1 MAKIQKKTL
10 FLQPI
15 SSFNIIFM
23 SQFTDFG
30 LNSALLKAIGE
41 LGFENPMPIQEQAI
55 PVLLERD
62 TDFVGLAQ
70 TGTGKTAAFG
80 LPLLQKIDAE
90 QRCVQALILC
100 PTRELCMQITKDL
113 RNYAKYIPEILVV
126 PVYGGASIELQFKD
140 LAKKPQI
147 IVATPGRLRD
157 MIRRNRVDFSNVSSM
172 ILDEADEM
180 LNMGFQEEVD
190 DILEYMPKEGRHT
203 MLFSATMPKE
213 VEAILNKYMT
223 DPVKVAVGERNSG
236 TANVDHRYYMMA
248 AKDRYSVLKRIIDYT
263 PSIYGIIFCR
273 TKLET
278 QEIAD
283 SLIQDGYNAAAL
295 HGDLS
300 QAMRDNVM
308 DHFRKRSLQLLVATD
323 VAARG
328 IDVKELTHIINYNLP
343 DDIETYVHR
352 SGRTGRADKRGI
364 CISLVHLREK
374 HKVKQIEKIVGRPIE
389 RATIPTG
396 KEVCEKQLFNHID
409 RIEHV
414 DINRE
419 DIDDYLPVIFKKLEW
434 MSREELITRMVA
446 LNFNRFLDYYKDA
459 VDLNVDENA
468 EKKDKKE
475 RKKERDRQDETM
487 KRLYFGLGKNDH
499 ILPQKIIGK
508 INDVTRSKN
517 IPIGRIDLFN
527 DYSYVDVDESFVPM
541 ILECFSD
548 PLMNPKGIVVEVA
561 KEQPKREKKSFAD
574 KKEGEKKTR
583 KEEKHN
589 RDDFHEEES
598 FEKKSKRKS
607 KDFDDDKPKYKVE
620 RSRDGH
626 EWLDPDWRNH
636 LDDIDVFIDDD
647 DERPSRKKRNEERG
661 FGSKKETSPKTG
673 SKKEKSSATKR
684 SSRSGFRSSDYD
696 VDGPRSSRKSSSK
709 SSSTKESGRGRRGA
723 ARHEEPDYYSP
734 KRRRK

>member
-1 MAKIQKKTL
+1 MN
-10 FLQPI
+10 P
-15 SSFNIIFM
+15 
-23 SQFTDFG
+23 
-30 LNSALLKAIGE
+30 ALLKAIKE
-41 LGFENPMPIQEQAI
+41 LGFENPMPIQEQTI
-55 PVLLERD
+55 PVLLEQEV
-62 TDFVGLAQ
+62 DFVGLAQ

-80 LPLLQKIDAE
+80 LPLLNKIDDT
-90 QRCVQALILC
+90 QRSVQALILC
-100 PTRELCMQITKDL
+100 PTRELCMQITRDL
-113 RNYAKYIPEILVV
+113 RSYAKYIPEILIV

-157 MIRRNRVDFSNVSSM
+157 MIRRNRVDFSNVKVM

-190 DILEYMPKEGRHT
+190 DILEYMPKQRNT
-203 MLFSATMPKE
+203 WLFSATMPKE

-236 TANVDHRYYMMA
+236 TANVDHKYYMMA

-263 PSIYGIIFCR
+263 PAIYGIIFCR

-283 SLIQDGYNAAAL
+283 NLIQDGYNAAAL

-300 QAMRDNVM
+300 QGMRDNVM

-352 SGRTGRADKRGI
+352 SGRTGRADQRGI
-364 CISLVHLREK
+364 CISLINLREK
-374 HKVKQIEKIVGRPIE
+374 GKIKRIEKIVGRPFE
-389 RATIPTG
+389 RAMIPTG

-419 DIDDYLPVIFKKLEW
+419 DIDDYLPVIFRKLEW

-459 VDLNVDENA
+459 VDLNVDEHD
-468 EKKDKKE
+468 EKKDRKE
-475 RKKERDRQDETM
+475 RKKERDHQDETM
-487 KRLYFGLGKNDH
+487 TRLYFGMGKNDH
-499 ILPQKIIGK
+499 VLPQKIIGK

-517 IPIGRIDLFN
+517 IPIGRIDLYG
-527 DYSYVDVDESFVPM
+527 DYSYVDVDQSFVDL
-541 ILECFSD
+541 ILECFAD
-548 PLMNPKGIVVEVA
+548 PRNNPRGIVVEVA
-561 KEQPKREKKSFAD
+561 KEQPDRKAKAAR
-574 KKEGEKKTR
+574 GEKKER
-583 KEEKHN
+583 KERRERDERREKRHD
-589 RDDFHEEES
+589 DDFG
-598 FEKKSKRKS
+598 EKKSKRKK
-607 KDFDDDKPKYKVE
+607 KDFDDDRPHYKTE

-626 EWLDPDWRNH
+626 EWLEPDWKDH

-647 DERPSRKKRNEERG
+647 DRPSRKERNAERG
-661 FGSKKETSPKTG
+661 FGSSRG
-673 SKKEKSSATKR
+673 G
-684 SSRSGFRSSDYD
+684 SSRG
-696 VDGPRSSRKSSSK
+696 GGAKGGSSRGGASKGSSSSRGGSSRG
-709 SSSTKESGRGRRGA
+709 SSSRDSGRGRRGA
-723 ARHEEPDYYSP
+723 SRFDDDDYYAP
-734 KRRRK
+734 RRRGGGGRRR

>member
-1 MAKIQKKTL
+1 
-10 FLQPI
+10 
-15 SSFNIIFM
+15 M

-30 LNSALLKAIGE
+30 LNPALLRAIKE
-41 LGFENPMPIQEQAI
+41 LGFENPMPIQEQTI
-55 PVLLERD
+55 PVLLEQD
-62 TDFVGLAQ
+62 VDFVGLAQ

-80 LPLLQKIDAE
+80 LPLLNKIDAE
-90 QRCVQALILC
+90 QRCIQALILC
-100 PTRELCMQITKDL
+100 PTRELCMQITRDL
-113 RNYAKYIPEILVV
+113 RNYARYIPEILIV

-157 MIRRNRVDFSNVSSM
+157 MIRRNRVDFTNVKTM

-236 TANVDHRYYMMA
+236 TANVDHIYYMMA

-283 SLIQDGYNAAAL
+283 NLIQDGYNAAAL

-300 QAMRDNVM
+300 QGMRDNVM

-364 CISLVHLREK
+364 CLSLINLREK
-374 HKVKQIEKIVGRPIE
+374 SKIKKIEKIVGRPFE
-389 RATIPTG
+389 KAMIPTG

-419 DIDDYLPVIFKKLEW
+419 EIDDYLPVVFRKLDW

-459 VDLNVDENA
+459 VDLNVTERE
-468 EKKDKKE
+468 EKKDRKE
-475 RKKERDRQDETM
+475 RQIEREHRDETM
-487 KRLYFGLGKNDH
+487 KRLYFGMGKNDH

-517 IPIGRIDLFN
+517 IPIGRIDLYPDF
-527 DYSYVDVDESFVPM
+527 SYVDVEESFVPL
-541 ILECFSD
+541 ILDCFAD
-548 PLMNPKGIVVEVA
+548 PHSNPRGIVVEIA
-561 KEQPKREKKSFAD
+561 KEQPERKKASG
-574 KKEGEKKTR
+574 GEKKGSGER
-583 KEEKHN
+583 KERKERRDRDEFREKRER
-589 RDDFHEEES
+589 RDDDFT
-598 FEKKSKRKS
+598 EKKSKKKK
-607 KDFDDDKPKYKVE
+607 KDHDDDRPYYKSE
-620 RSRDGH
+620 RSRDGR
-626 EWLDPDWRNH
+626 EWLEPDWKEH
-636 LDDIDVFIDDD
+636 LDDIEVFIDDD
-647 DERPSRKKRNEERG
+647 DRPSRKQRNAERG
-661 FGSKKETSPKTG
+661 FGAKKG
-673 SKKEKSSATKR
+673 SGSA
-684 SSRSGFRSSDYD
+684 SSRG
-696 VDGPRSSRKSSSK
+696 GSSRGGSSRGGGSRGSSRGSSSR
-709 SSSTKESGRGRRGA
+709 ESGRGRRGA
-723 ARHEEPDYYSP
+723 SRYEDDFYAP
-734 KRRRK
+734 RRRGGGRRR

>member
-1 MAKIQKKTL
+1 
-10 FLQPI
+10 
-15 SSFNIIFM
+15 M

-30 LNSALLKAIGE
+30 LNPALLRAVKE
-41 LGFENPMPIQEQAI
+41 LGFENPMPIQEQTI
-55 PVLLERD
+55 PVLLEKD

-80 LPLLQKIDAE
+80 LPLLNKIDPE

-100 PTRELCMQITKDL
+100 PTRELCMQITRDL
-113 RNYAKYIPEILVV
+113 RSYAKYIPEILIV
-126 PVYGGASIELQFKD
+126 PVYGGASIEAQFKD

-157 MIRRNRVDFSNVSSM
+157 MIRRNRVDFSNVKTM

-203 MLFSATMPKE
+203 MLFSATMPQE
-213 VEAILNKYMT
+213 VEAILKNYMT

-236 TANVDHRYYMMA
+236 TANVDHIYYMMA

-263 PSIYGIIFCR
+263 PAIYGIIFCR

-283 SLIQDGYNAAAL
+283 NLIQDGYNAAAL

-300 QAMRDNVM
+300 QGMRDNVM

-352 SGRTGRADKRGI
+352 SGRTGRADKRGV
-364 CISLVHLREK
+364 CISLINLREK
-374 HKVKQIEKIVGRPIE
+374 SKIKRIEKIVGRPFE
-389 RATIPTG
+389 RGMIPTG

-419 DIDDYLPVIFKKLEW
+419 DIDDYLPVIFRKLEW

-446 LNFNRFLDYYKDA
+446 LNFNRFLDYYKNA
-459 VDLNVDENA
+459 VDLNADERD
-468 EKKDKKE
+468 EKKDRKE
-475 RKKERDRQDETM
+475 RKKEREHQDETM
-487 KRLYFGLGKNDH
+487 TRLYFGMGKNDH
-499 ILPQKIIGK
+499 ILPQKLIGK
-508 INDVTRSKN
+508 INDVTHSKN
-517 IPIGRIDLFN
+517 IPIGRIDLFA
-527 DYSYVDVDESFVPM
+527 DFSYVDVDESYVPM
-541 ILECFSD
+541 ILDCFAD
-548 PLMNPKGIVVEVA
+548 PHNNPRGIVVEVA
-561 KEQPKREKKSFAD
+561 KEQPERKAKSEKKDFGERKERKERRDDFRDEYRDDRREKREKHD
-574 KKEGEKKTR
+574 
-583 KEEKHN
+583 
-589 RDDFHEEES
+589 DDF
-598 FEKKSKRKS
+598 FEKKSKKKK
-607 KDFDDDKPKYKVE
+607 KDFDDDKPYYKSE
-620 RSRDGH
+620 RSRDGR
-626 EWLDPDWRNH
+626 EWLDPDWKEH
-636 LDDIDVFIDDD
+636 MDDIDIFYDDD
-647 DERPSRKKRNEERG
+647 DDRPSRKQRNAERG
-661 FGSKKETSPKTG
+661 FGSKK
-673 SKKEKSSATKR
+673 SS
-684 SSRSGFRSSDYD
+684 S
-696 VDGPRSSRKSSSK
+696 SSSK
-709 SSSTKESGRGRRGA
+709 GSSSRGGGYSSSSRGSSSRGGSSRGGGYSSSRESGRGRRGA
-723 ARHEEPDYYSP
+723 ARYEDDYYSP
-734 KRRRK
+734 RRRSGGGGRRR

>member
-1 MAKIQKKTL
+1 
-10 FLQPI
+10 
-15 SSFNIIFM
+15 M

-30 LNSALLKAIGE
+30 LNPALLKAVKE
-41 LGFENPMPIQEQAI
+41 LGFENPMPIQEKTI
-55 PVLLERD
+55 PVLLEKD
-62 TDFVGLAQ
+62 VDFVGLAQ

-80 LPLLQKIDAE
+80 LPLLNKIDAT

-100 PTRELCMQITKDL
+100 PTRELCMQITRDL
-113 RNYAKYIPEILVV
+113 RSYAKYIPEILIV
-126 PVYGGASIELQFKD
+126 PVYGGASIETQFKD
-140 LAKKPQI
+140 LAKKPHI

-157 MIRRNRVDFSNVSSM
+157 MIRRNRVDFTNVKTM

-190 DILEYMPKEGRHT
+190 DILEYMPKERHT

-213 VEAILNKYMT
+213 VEAILKNYMN

-236 TANVDHRYYMMA
+236 TANVDHIYYMMA

-283 SLIQDGYNAAAL
+283 NLIQDGYNAAAL

-300 QAMRDNVM
+300 QGMRDNVM

-364 CISLVHLREK
+364 CLSLINLREK
-374 HKVKQIEKIVGRPIE
+374 SKIKRIEKIVGRPFEKGI
-389 RATIPTG
+389 IPTG

-419 DIDDYLPVIFKKLEW
+419 EIDDYLPVILRKLEW

-459 VDLNVDENA
+459 VDLNVNEND
-468 EKKDKKE
+468 EKKDRKE
-475 RKKERDRQDETM
+475 RKKEREHQDETM
-487 KRLYFGLGKNDH
+487 KRLYFGMGKNDH

-508 INDVTRSKN
+508 INDVTRTKN
-517 IPIGRIDLFN
+517 IPIGRIDLFG
-527 DYSYVDVDESFVPM
+527 DYSYVDVEESFVPM
-541 ILECFSD
+541 ILECFAD
-548 PLMNPKGIVVEVA
+548 PHNNPRGIVVEVA
-561 KEQPKREKKSFAD
+561 KEQPDRSASRSEKKDRGARSERHDRAGRRDRDSFRD
-574 KKEGEKKTR
+574 R
-583 KEEKHN
+583 
-589 RDDFHEEES
+589 RDDDFY
-598 FEKKSKRKS
+598 EKKSKKKR
-607 KDFDDDKPKYKVE
+607 KDFDDDRPYYKSE
-620 RSRDGH
+620 RSRDGR
-626 EWLDPDWRNH
+626 EWLDPDWKNH
-636 LDDIDVFIDDD
+636 MDDIEVFYDDD
-647 DERPSRKKRNEERG
+647 DRPSRKERNAERG
-661 FGSKKETSPKTG
+661 FGSSRGGG
-673 SKKEKSSATKR
+673 SR
-684 SSRSGFRSSDYD
+684 SSSRGGGYS
-696 VDGPRSSRKSSSK
+696 SSRGG
-709 SSSTKESGRGRRGA
+709 GRGSRGGS
-723 ARHEEPDYYSP
+723 RYDDDYYSP
-734 KRRRK
+734 RRRSGGGRRR

>member
-1 MAKIQKKTL
+1 
-10 FLQPI
+10 
-15 SSFNIIFM
+15 M

-30 LNSALLKAIGE
+30 LNPALLKAIKE
-41 LGFENPMPIQEQAI
+41 LGFENPMPIQEQTI
-55 PVLLERD
+55 PVLLEQD
-62 TDFVGLAQ
+62 VDFVGLAQ

-80 LPLLQKIDAE
+80 LPLLNKIDAT

-113 RNYAKYIPEILVV
+113 RNYAKYIPEILIV

-157 MIRRNRVDFSNVSSM
+157 MIRRNRVDFSNVKTL

-190 DILEYMPKEGRHT
+190 DILEYMPKERNT

-223 DPVKVAVGERNSG
+223 DPVKVAVGSRNSG
-236 TANVDHRYYMMA
+236 TANVDHKYYMMA

-263 PSIYGIIFCR
+263 PSIYGIVFCR

-283 SLIQDGYNAAAL
+283 NLIQDGYNAAAL

-300 QAMRDNVM
+300 QGMRDNVM
-308 DHFRKRSLQLLVATD
+308 EHFRKKSLQLLIATD

-328 IDVKELTHIINYNLP
+328 IDVSDLTHIINYNLP

-364 CISLVHLREK
+364 CLSLINLREK
-374 HKVKQIEKIVGRPIE
+374 SKIKKIEKIVNRPIE

-419 DIDDYLPVIFKKLEW
+419 DIDDYLPVIFRKLEW

-446 LNFNRFLDYYKDA
+446 LNFNRFLDYYKNA
-459 VDLNVDENA
+459 IDLNVDEKD
-468 EKKDKKE
+468 EKRDRKE
-475 RKKERDRQDETM
+475 RKKENANRDEGL

-499 ILPQKIIGK
+499 VLPQKIIGK
-508 INDVTRSKN
+508 INDVTHTRD
-517 IPIGRIDLFN
+517 IRIGRIDLFD
-527 DYSYVDVDESFVPM
+527 DYSFVDVEESYIPM
-541 ILECFSD
+541 ILECFAD
-548 PLMNPKGIVVEVA
+548 PHNNPKGIVVELA
-561 KEQPKREKKSFAD
+561 KEQPSREEREKGGRGERKSRGGRGERKDRSERSSRAERED
-574 KKEGEKKTR
+574 KPER
-583 KEEKHN
+583 KERESRREKTSEDN
-589 RDDFHEEES
+589 MW
-598 FEKKSKRKS
+598 EKKSKKSRKS
-607 KDFDDDKPKYKVE
+607 EDEPKIKVE
-620 RSRDGH
+620 RSRDGR
-626 EWLDPDWRNH
+626 EWIPDDEWFAMKNH
-636 LDDIDVFIDDD
+636 IEFFDDD
-647 DERPSRKKRNEERG
+647 DERPSRKKRNAERG
-661 FGSKKETSPKTG
+661 FGAK
-673 SKKEKSSATKR
+673 
-684 SSRSGFRSSDYD
+684 
-696 VDGPRSSRKSSSK
+696 KSSSK
-709 SSSTKESGRGRRGA
+709 SSASSSSRSSKSSSRSTSKDSGRGRRGA
-723 ARHEEPDYYSP
+723 TRNNDDDFYSP
-734 KRRRK
+734 RRRGGGRRR

>member
-1 MAKIQKKTL
+1 M
-10 FLQPI
+10 
-15 SSFNIIFM
+15 
-23 SQFTDFG
+23 
-30 LNSALLKAIGE
+30 KAIKE
-41 LGFENPMPIQEQAI
+41 LGFENPMPIQEKTI
-55 PVLLERD
+55 PVLLEQD
-62 TDFVGLAQ
+62 VDFVGLAQ

-80 LPLLQKIDAE
+80 LPLLNKIDVE

-100 PTRELCMQITKDL
+100 PTRELCMQITRDL
-113 RNYAKYIPEILVV
+113 RSYAKYIPEILIV
-126 PVYGGASIELQFKD
+126 PVYGGASIEMQFKD
-140 LAKKPQI
+140 LAKKPHI

-157 MIRRNRVDFSNVSSM
+157 MIRRNRVDFSNVKTM

-190 DILEYMPKEGRHT
+190 DILEYMPKERHT

-213 VEAILNKYMT
+213 VEAILKNYMN

-236 TANVDHRYYMMA
+236 TANVDHKYYMMA
-248 AKDRYSVLKRIIDYT
+248 AKDRYMVLKRIIDYT

-283 SLIQDGYNAAAL
+283 NLIQDGYNAAAL

-300 QAMRDNVM
+300 QGMRDNVM

-352 SGRTGRADKRGI
+352 SGRTGRADQRGI
-364 CISLVHLREK
+364 CLSLINLREK
-374 HKVKQIEKIVGRPIE
+374 SKIKKIEKIVGRPFE
-389 RATIPTG
+389 KAMIPTG

-419 DIDDYLPVIFKKLEW
+419 EIDDYLPVVFRKLDW

-459 VDLNVDENA
+459 IDLNVDERD

-475 RKKERDRQDETM
+475 RKKEREHQDETM
-487 KRLYFGLGKNDH
+487 KRLYFGMGKNDH

-508 INDVTRSKN
+508 INDVTRTKN
-517 IPIGRIDLFN
+517 IPIGRIDLFG
-527 DYSYVDVDESFVPM
+527 DFSYVDVDENYVDL
-541 ILECFSD
+541 ILESFAD
-548 PLMNPKGIVVEVA
+548 PRSNPRGIVVEVA
-561 KEQPKREKKSFAD
+561 KDQPDRSVSRSEKKDF
-574 KKEGEKKTR
+574 GER
-583 KEEKHN
+583 KERRE
-589 RDDFHEEES
+589 RDDFRGGERREKRDDFREKRDRRDDDF
-598 FEKKSKRKS
+598 FEKKSKKKK
-607 KDFDDDKPKYKVE
+607 KDFDDDKPFYKSE
-620 RSRDGH
+620 RSRDGR
-626 EWLDPDWRNH
+626 EWLDPDWKDH
-636 LDDIDVFIDDD
+636 LDDIDVFYDDD
-647 DERPSRKKRNEERG
+647 DRPSRRERNAERG
-661 FGSKKETSPKTG
+661 FGSSRG
-673 SKKEKSSATKR
+673 GGR
-684 SSRSGFRSSDYD
+684 SS
-696 VDGPRSSRKSSSK
+696 SSRGGGSRGGYSSSRD
-709 SSSTKESGRGRRGA
+709 SGRGRRGA
-723 ARHEEPDYYSP
+723 SRYDDDYYSP
-734 KRRRK
+734 KRRGGGRRR

>member
-1 MAKIQKKTL
+1 
-10 FLQPI
+10 
-15 SSFNIIFM
+15 M

-30 LNSALLKAIGE
+30 LNPALLRAIKE
-41 LGFENPMPIQEQAI
+41 LGFENPMPIQEQTI
-55 PVLLERD
+55 PVLLEQD
-62 TDFVGLAQ
+62 VDFVGLAQ

-80 LPLLQKIDAE
+80 LPLLNKIDAE
-90 QRCVQALILC
+90 QRCIQALILC
-100 PTRELCMQITKDL
+100 PTRELCMQITRDL
-113 RNYAKYIPEILVV
+113 RNYARYIPEILIV

-157 MIRRNRVDFSNVSSM
+157 MIRRNRVDFTNVKTM

-236 TANVDHRYYMMA
+236 TANVDHIYYMMA

-283 SLIQDGYNAAAL
+283 NLIQDGYNAAAL

-300 QAMRDNVM
+300 QGMRDNVM

-364 CISLVHLREK
+364 CLSLINLREK
-374 HKVKQIEKIVGRPIE
+374 SKIKKIEKIVGRPFE
-389 RATIPTG
+389 KAMIPTG

-419 DIDDYLPVIFKKLEW
+419 EIDDYLPVVFRKLDW

-459 VDLNVDENA
+459 VDLNVTERE
-468 EKKDKKE
+468 EKKDRKE
-475 RKKERDRQDETM
+475 RQIEREHRDETM
-487 KRLYFGLGKNDH
+487 KRLYFGMGKNDH

-517 IPIGRIDLFN
+517 IPIGRIDLYPDF
-527 DYSYVDVDESFVPM
+527 SYVDVEESFVPL
-541 ILECFSD
+541 ILECFAD
-548 PLMNPKGIVVEVA
+548 PHSNPRGIVVEVA
-561 KEQPKREKKSFAD
+561 KEQPERKKASG
-574 KKEGEKKTR
+574 GEKKGSGER
-583 KEEKHN
+583 KERKERRDRDEFREKRER
-589 RDDFHEEES
+589 RDDDFA
-598 FEKKSKRKS
+598 EKKSKKKKKER
-607 KDFDDDKPKYKVE
+607 DDDRPYFKSE
-620 RSRDGH
+620 RSRDGR
-626 EWLDPDWRNH
+626 EWLEPDWKEH
-636 LDDIDVFIDDD
+636 LDDIEVFIDDD
-647 DERPSRKKRNEERG
+647 DRPSRKQRNAERG
-661 FGSKKETSPKTG
+661 FGAKKG
-673 SKKEKSSATKR
+673 SGSA
-684 SSRSGFRSSDYD
+684 SSRG
-696 VDGPRSSRKSSSK
+696 GSSRGGSSRGGSSRGSSRGSSSR
-709 SSSTKESGRGRRGA
+709 ESGRGRRGA
-723 ARHEEPDYYSP
+723 SRYEDDFYAP
-734 KRRRK
+734 RRRGGGRRR

>member
-1 MAKIQKKTL
+1 
-10 FLQPI
+10 
-15 SSFNIIFM
+15 M

-30 LNSALLKAIGE
+30 LNPALVKAIKE
-41 LGFENPMPIQEQAI
+41 MGFENPMPIQEKAI

-62 TDFVGLAQ
+62 VDFVGLAQ

-80 LPLLQKIDAE
+80 LPLLNKIDE
-90 QRCVQALILC
+90 TQRCVQALILC
-100 PTRELCMQITKDL
+100 PTRELCMQITRDL
-113 RNYAKYIPEILVV
+113 RNYAKYIPEILIV
-126 PVYGGASIELQFKD
+126 PVYGGASIEMQFKD

-157 MIRRNRVDFSNVSSM
+157 MIRRNRVDFSNVRTM

-236 TANVDHRYYMMA
+236 TANVDHIYYMMA
-248 AKDRYSVLKRIIDYT
+248 AKDRYMVLKRIIDYT

-283 SLIQDGYNAAAL
+283 NLIQDGYNAAAL

-300 QAMRDNVM
+300 QGMRDNVM

-364 CISLVHLREK
+364 CLSLINLREK
-374 HKVKQIEKIVGRPIE
+374 SKIKRIEKIVGRPFE
-389 RATIPTG
+389 KAMIPTG

-419 DIDDYLPVIFKKLEW
+419 DIDDYLPVILRKLEW

-459 VDLNVDENA
+459 IDLNVTEKD
-468 EKKDKKE
+468 EKKDRKE
-475 RKKERDRQDETM
+475 RKKERDHQDETM
-487 KRLYFGLGKNDH
+487 KRLFFGMGKNDH

-508 INDVTRSKN
+508 INDVTHSKN
-517 IPIGRIDLFN
+517 IPIGRIDLFG
-527 DYSYVDVDESFVPM
+527 DYSYVDVEESFVPL
-541 ILECFSD
+541 ILESFAD
-548 PLMNPKGIVVEVA
+548 PHNNPRGIVVEVA
-561 KEQPKREKKSFAD
+561 REQPDRSGSRSDRRDRNDFRD
-574 KKEGEKKTR
+574 RHDRGGHR
-583 KEEKHN
+583 D
-589 RDDFHEEES
+589 RDGYRDRRDDDFH
-598 FEKKSKRKS
+598 EKKSKRRN
-607 KDFDDDKPKYKVE
+607 DFDDDKPFYKSE
-620 RSRDGH
+620 RSRDGR
-626 EWLDPDWRNH
+626 EWLDPDWKEH
-636 LDDIDVFIDDD
+636 MDDIDVFLDDD
-647 DERPSRKKRNEERG
+647 DRPSRKERNAERG
-661 FGSKKETSPKTG
+661 FGSKRG
-673 SKKEKSSATKR
+673 SDR
-684 SSRSGFRSSDYD
+684 SSSRGGASKGS
-696 VDGPRSSRKSSSK
+696 SSRD
-709 SSSTKESGRGRRGA
+709 SGRGRRGA
-723 ARHEEPDYYSP
+723 SRYDDDYYAP
-734 KRRRK
+734 RRRGGGRRR

>member
-1 MAKIQKKTL
+1 
-10 FLQPI
+10 
-15 SSFNIIFM
+15 M

-30 LNSALLKAIGE
+30 LNPALLKAIKE
-41 LGFENPMPIQEQAI
+41 LGFENPMPIQEQTI
-55 PVLLERD
+55 PVLLEQEV
-62 TDFVGLAQ
+62 DFVGLAQ

-80 LPLLQKIDAE
+80 LPLLNKIDDT

-100 PTRELCMQITKDL
+100 PTRELCMQITRDL
-113 RNYAKYIPEILVV
+113 RSYAKYIPEILIV

-157 MIRRNRVDFSNVSSM
+157 MIRRNRVDFSNVKVM

-190 DILEYMPKEGRHT
+190 DILEYMPKQRNT
-203 MLFSATMPKE
+203 WLFSATMPKE

-236 TANVDHRYYMMA
+236 TANVDHKYYMMA

-263 PSIYGIIFCR
+263 PAIYGIIFCR

-283 SLIQDGYNAAAL
+283 NLIQDGYNAAAL

-300 QAMRDNVM
+300 QGMRDNVM

-352 SGRTGRADKRGI
+352 SGRTGRADQRGI
-364 CISLVHLREK
+364 CISLINLREK
-374 HKVKQIEKIVGRPIE
+374 GKIKRIEKIVGRPFE
-389 RATIPTG
+389 RAMIPTG

-419 DIDDYLPVIFKKLEW
+419 DIDDYLPVIFRKLEW

-459 VDLNVDENA
+459 VDLNVDEHD
-468 EKKDKKE
+468 EKKDRKE
-475 RKKERDRQDETM
+475 RKKERDHQDETM
-487 KRLYFGLGKNDH
+487 TRLYFGMGKNDH
-499 ILPQKIIGK
+499 VLPQKIIGK

-517 IPIGRIDLFN
+517 IPIGRIDLYG
-527 DYSYVDVDESFVPM
+527 DYSYVDVDQSFVDL
-541 ILECFSD
+541 ILECFAD
-548 PLMNPKGIVVEVA
+548 PRNNPRGIVVEVA
-561 KEQPKREKKSFAD
+561 KEQPDRKAKASR
-574 KKEGEKKTR
+574 GEKKER
-583 KEEKHN
+583 KERRERDER
-589 RDDFHEEES
+589 RDDFRGGERREKRHDDD
-598 FEKKSKRKS
+598 FGEKKSKRKK
-607 KDFDDDKPKYKVE
+607 KDFDDDRPHYKTE

-626 EWLDPDWRNH
+626 EWLEPDWKDH

-647 DERPSRKKRNEERG
+647 DRPSRKERNAERG
-661 FGSKKETSPKTG
+661 FGSSRG
-673 SKKEKSSATKR
+673 G
-684 SSRSGFRSSDYD
+684 SSRG
-696 VDGPRSSRKSSSK
+696 GAKGGSSRGGSSSSRGGSSRG
-709 SSSTKESGRGRRGA
+709 SSSRDSGRGRRGA
-723 ARHEEPDYYSP
+723 SRFDDDDYYAP
-734 KRRRK
+734 RRRGGGGRKR

>member
-1 MAKIQKKTL
+1 
-10 FLQPI
+10 
-15 SSFNIIFM
+15 M

-30 LNSALLKAIGE
+30 LNPALVKAIKE
-41 LGFENPMPIQEQAI
+41 MGFENPMPIQEKAI

-62 TDFVGLAQ
+62 VDFVGLAQ

-80 LPLLQKIDAE
+80 LPLLNKIDE
-90 QRCVQALILC
+90 TQHCVQALILC
-100 PTRELCMQITKDL
+100 PTRELCMQITRDL
-113 RNYAKYIPEILVV
+113 RNYARYIPEILIV

-157 MIRRNRVDFSNVSSM
+157 MIRRNRVDFSNVKTM

-236 TANVDHRYYMMA
+236 TANVDHIYYMMA

-263 PSIYGIIFCR
+263 PAIYGIIFCR

-283 SLIQDGYNAAAL
+283 NLIQDGYNAAAL

-300 QAMRDNVM
+300 QGMRDNVM

-352 SGRTGRADKRGI
+352 SGRTGRADKRGL
-364 CISLVHLREK
+364 CLSLINLREK
-374 HKVKQIEKIVGRPIE
+374 SKIKRIEKIVGRPFE
-389 RATIPTG
+389 KGMIPTG

-419 DIDDYLPVIFKKLEW
+419 EIDDYLPVVFRKLEW

-459 VDLNVDENA
+459 IDLNVDEKD
-468 EKKDKKE
+468 EKKDRRELKKE
-475 RKKERDRQDETM
+475 REHRDKTM
-487 KRLYFGLGKNDH
+487 KRLYFGMGKNDH

-508 INDVTRSKN
+508 INDVTHSKN
-517 IPIGRIDLFN
+517 IPIGRIDLYG

-541 ILECFSD
+541 ILDCFAD
-548 PLMNPKGIVVEVA
+548 PHNNPRGIVVEVA
-561 KEQPKREKKSFAD
+561 KEQPERKKS
-574 KKEGEKKTR
+574 GEKKDFGEKKER
-583 KEEKHN
+583 KERRDRDEFREKRN
-589 RDDFHEEES
+589 RHDEDF
-598 FEKKSKRKS
+598 FEKKSKKKK
-607 KDFDDDKPKYKVE
+607 KDFDDDRTYYKSE

-626 EWLDPDWRNH
+626 EWLDPDWKEH
-636 LDDIDVFIDDD
+636 MDDIDVFIDDD
-647 DERPSRKKRNEERG
+647 DRPSRKQRNAERG
-661 FGSKKETSPKTG
+661 FGSSRG
-673 SKKEKSSATKR
+673 G
-684 SSRSGFRSSDYD
+684 SSRGGSSK
-696 VDGPRSSRKSSSK
+696 GSSSRGGYSSSR
-709 SSSTKESGRGRRGA
+709 ESGRGRRGA
-723 ARHEEPDYYSP
+723 SRYEDNSFYSP
-734 KRRRK
+734 RRRGGGRRR

>member
-1 MAKIQKKTL
+1 
-10 FLQPI
+10 
-15 SSFNIIFM
+15 M

-30 LNSALLKAIGE
+30 LNPALLKAIKE
-41 LGFENPMPIQEQAI
+41 LGFENPMPIQEKAI
-55 PVLLERD
+55 PVLLEKD
-62 TDFVGLAQ
+62 VDFVGLAQ

-80 LPLLQKIDAE
+80 LPLLNKIDAT

-100 PTRELCMQITKDL
+100 PTRELCMQITRDL
-113 RNYAKYIPEILVV
+113 RNYARYIPEILIV

-157 MIRRNRVDFSNVSSM
+157 MIRRNRVDFSNVKTM

-223 DPVKVAVGERNSG
+223 DPMKVAVGERNSG
-236 TANVDHRYYMMA
+236 TANVDHIYYMMA

-263 PSIYGIIFCR
+263 PAIYGIIFCR

-283 SLIQDGYNAAAL
+283 NLIQDGYNAAAL

-300 QAMRDNVM
+300 QGMRDNVM

-364 CISLVHLREK
+364 CLSLINLREK
-374 HKVKQIEKIVGRPIE
+374 SKIKKIEKIVGRPFEKGI
-389 RATIPTG
+389 IPTG

-419 DIDDYLPVIFKKLEW
+419 EIDDYLPVVFRKLEW

-459 VDLNVDENA
+459 VDLNVSDRD

-475 RKKERDRQDETM
+475 RKKEREHRDETM
-487 KRLYFGLGKNDH
+487 MRLYFGMGKNDH

-517 IPIGRIDLFN
+517 IPIGRIDLYG
-527 DYSYVDVDESFVPM
+527 DYSYVDVEESFVPL
-541 ILECFSD
+541 ILESFAD
-548 PLMNPKGIVVEVA
+548 PHSNPRGIVVEVA
-561 KEQPKREKKSFAD
+561 KDQPDRKKGSS
-574 KKEGEKKTR
+574 GEKKER
-583 KEEKHN
+583 KERRDRDEFRGERREK
-589 RDDFHEEES
+589 RDDFGEKKERKTKYEEFS
-598 FEKKSKRKS
+598 EKKSKKKK
-607 KDFDDDKPKYKVE
+607 KDFDDDKPYYKSE
-620 RSRDGH
+620 RSRDGR
-626 EWLDPDWRNH
+626 EWLDPDWKDH

-647 DERPSRKKRNEERG
+647 DRPSRKQRNAERG
-661 FGSKKETSPKTG
+661 FGSSRG
-673 SKKEKSSATKR
+673 G
-684 SSRSGFRSSDYD
+684 SSRG
-696 VDGPRSSRKSSSK
+696 GSSRGGSSRGSSSRD
-709 SSSTKESGRGRRGA
+709 SGRGRRGA
-723 ARHEEPDYYSP
+723 SRYDDGDYYSP
-734 KRRRK
+734 RRRGGGRRR

>member
-1 MAKIQKKTL
+1 
-10 FLQPI
+10 
-15 SSFNIIFM
+15 M

-30 LNSALLKAIGE
+30 LNPALLKAIKE
-41 LGFENPMPIQEQAI
+41 LGFENPMPIQEKTI
-55 PVLLERD
+55 PVLLEKD
-62 TDFVGLAQ
+62 VDFVGLAQ

-80 LPLLQKIDAE
+80 LPLLNKIDE
-90 QRCVQALILC
+90 TQRCVQALILC
-100 PTRELCMQITKDL
+100 PTRELCMQITRDL
-113 RNYAKYIPEILVV
+113 RNYAKYIPEILIV
-126 PVYGGASIELQFKD
+126 PVYGGASIEVQFKD

-157 MIRRNRVDFSNVSSM
+157 MIRRNRVDFSNVKTM

-236 TANVDHRYYMMA
+236 TANVDHIYYMMA
-248 AKDRYSVLKRIIDYT
+248 AKDRYMVLKRIIDYT
-263 PSIYGIIFCR
+263 PAIYGIIFCR

-283 SLIQDGYNAAAL
+283 NLIQDGYNAAAL

-364 CISLVHLREK
+364 CLSLINLREK
-374 HKVKQIEKIVGRPIE
+374 SKIKRIEKIVGRPFE
-389 RATIPTG
+389 KAMIPTG

-419 DIDDYLPVIFKKLEW
+419 DIDDYLPVILRKLEW

-459 VDLNVDENA
+459 IDLNVSDKE
-468 EKKDKKE
+468 EKKDRKE
-475 RKKERDRQDETM
+475 RKKERDHQDETM
-487 KRLYFGLGKNDH
+487 KRLYFGMGKNDH

-517 IPIGRIDLFN
+517 IPIGRIDLYG
-527 DYSYVDVDESFVPM
+527 DYSYVDVEESFVPM
-541 ILECFSD
+541 ILESFAD
-548 PLMNPKGIVVEVA
+548 PRNNPRGIVVEVA
-561 KEQPKREKKSFAD
+561 KEQPDRKKGSS
-574 KKEGEKKTR
+574 ER
-583 KEEKHN
+583 KERRD
-589 RDDFHEEES
+589 RDDFRGGERREKRDRRDDDF
-598 FEKKSKRKS
+598 FEKKSKKK
-607 KDFDDDKPKYKVE
+607 KDFDDDKPLYKSE
-620 RSRDGH
+620 RSRDGR
-626 EWLDPDWRNH
+626 EWLDPDWKDH

-647 DERPSRKKRNEERG
+647 DRPSRKERNAERG
-661 FGSKKETSPKTG
+661 FGGSRGG
-673 SKKEKSSATKR
+673 SKGG
-684 SSRSGFRSSDYD
+684 SSRG
-696 VDGPRSSRKSSSK
+696 GSSRGGSSRGSSSRD
-709 SSSTKESGRGRRGA
+709 SGRGRRGA
-723 ARHEEPDYYSP
+723 SRYDDDYYAP
-734 KRRRK
+734 RRRGGGGRRR

>member
-1 MAKIQKKTL
+1 
-10 FLQPI
+10 
-15 SSFNIIFM
+15 M

-30 LNSALLKAIGE
+30 LNPALLKAIKE
-41 LGFENPMPIQEQAI
+41 LGFENPMPIQEKAI
-55 PVLLERD
+55 PVLLESD
-62 TDFVGLAQ
+62 VDFVGLAQ

-80 LPLLQKIDAE
+80 LPLLNKIDE
-90 QRCVQALILC
+90 TQRCVQALILC
-100 PTRELCMQITKDL
+100 PTRELCMQITRDL
-113 RNYAKYIPEILVV
+113 RNYARYIPEILIV

-157 MIRRNRVDFSNVSSM
+157 MIRRNRVDFSNVKTM

-236 TANVDHRYYMMA
+236 TANVDHIYYMMA

-283 SLIQDGYNAAAL
+283 NLIQDGYNAAAL

-300 QAMRDNVM
+300 QGMRDNVM

-364 CISLVHLREK
+364 CLSLINLREK
-374 HKVKQIEKIVGRPIE
+374 SKIKKIEKIVGRPFE
-389 RATIPTG
+389 KAMIPTG

-419 DIDDYLPVIFKKLEW
+419 EIDDYLPVVFRKLDW

-459 VDLNVDENA
+459 VDLNVTERE
-468 EKKDKKE
+468 EKKDRKE
-475 RKKERDRQDETM
+475 RQIEREHRDETM
-487 KRLYFGLGKNDH
+487 KRLYFGMGKNDH

-517 IPIGRIDLFN
+517 IPIGRIDLYPDF
-527 DYSYVDVDESFVPM
+527 SYVDVEESFVPL
-541 ILECFSD
+541 ILECFAD
-548 PLMNPKGIVVEVA
+548 PHSNPRGIVVEVA
-561 KEQPKREKKSFAD
+561 KEQPERKKASG
-574 KKEGEKKTR
+574 GEKKGSSER
-583 KEEKHN
+583 KERKERRDRDEFREKRER
-589 RDDFHEEES
+589 RDDDFA
-598 FEKKSKRKS
+598 EKKSKKKKKER
-607 KDFDDDKPKYKVE
+607 DDDRPYYKSE
-620 RSRDGH
+620 RSRDGR
-626 EWLDPDWRNH
+626 EWLEPDWKEH
-636 LDDIDVFIDDD
+636 LDDIEVFIDDD
-647 DERPSRKKRNEERG
+647 DRPSRKQRNAERG
-661 FGSKKETSPKTG
+661 FGAKKG
-673 SKKEKSSATKR
+673 SGSA
-684 SSRSGFRSSDYD
+684 SSRG
-696 VDGPRSSRKSSSK
+696 GSSRGGSSRGGGSRGSSRGSSSRA
-709 SSSTKESGRGRRGA
+709 SGRGRRGA
-723 ARHEEPDYYSP
+723 SRYEDDFYAP
-734 KRRRK
+734 RRRGGGRRR

>member
-1 MAKIQKKTL
+1 
-10 FLQPI
+10 
-15 SSFNIIFM
+15 M

-30 LNSALLKAIGE
+30 LNPALLRAVKE
-41 LGFENPMPIQEQAI
+41 LGFENPMPIQEQTI
-55 PVLLERD
+55 PVLLEKD

-80 LPLLQKIDAE
+80 LPLLNKIDAS

-100 PTRELCMQITKDL
+100 PTRELCMQITRDL
-113 RNYAKYIPEILVV
+113 RNYARYIPEILIV
-126 PVYGGASIELQFKD
+126 PVYGGASIEMQFKD
-140 LAKKPQI
+140 LAKKPQV

-157 MIRRNRVDFSNVSSM
+157 MIRRNRVDFSNVKTM

-236 TANVDHRYYMMA
+236 TANVDHIYYMMA

-263 PSIYGIIFCR
+263 PAIYGIVFCR

-283 SLIQDGYNAAAL
+283 NLIQDGYNAAAL

-300 QAMRDNVM
+300 QGMRDNVM

-364 CISLVHLREK
+364 CISLINLREK
-374 HKVKQIEKIVGRPIE
+374 SKIKRIEKIVGRPFE
-389 RATIPTG
+389 KAMIPTG

-419 DIDDYLPVIFKKLEW
+419 EIDDYLPVVFRKLEW

-446 LNFNRFLDYYKDA
+446 LNFNRFLDYYKNA
-459 VDLNVDENA
+459 VDLNADERD
-468 EKKDKKE
+468 EKKDRKE
-475 RKKERDRQDETM
+475 RKKEREHQDETM
-487 KRLYFGLGKNDH
+487 TRLYFGMGKNDH
-499 ILPQKIIGK
+499 ILPQKIIVK
-508 INDVTRSKN
+508 INDVTRTKN
-517 IPIGRIDLFN
+517 IPIGRIDLFG
-527 DYSYVDVDESFVPM
+527 DYSYVDVEESFVPM
-541 ILECFSD
+541 ILERFAD
-548 PLMNPKGIVVEVA
+548 PHNNPRGIVVEVA
-561 KEQPKREKKSFAD
+561 KDQPDRKAK
-574 KKEGEKKTR
+574 GEKKDFGEKKER
-583 KEEKHN
+583 KERRDRDEFRGERREK
-589 RDDFHEEES
+589 RDDFHEKREKRDDDF
-598 FEKKSKRKS
+598 FEKKSKKKK
-607 KDFDDDKPKYKVE
+607 KDFDDDKPYYKSE
-620 RSRDGH
+620 RSRDGR
-626 EWLDPDWRNH
+626 EWLDPDWKEH
-636 LDDIDVFIDDD
+636 MDDIDVFYDDD
-647 DERPSRKKRNEERG
+647 DRPSRKQRNAERG
-661 FGSKKETSPKTG
+661 FGSKKGGSSTSG
-673 SKKEKSSATKR
+673 SR
-684 SSRSGFRSSDYD
+684 GGSSRG
-696 VDGPRSSRKSSSK
+696 GSSRGGGYSSSRD
-709 SSSTKESGRGRRGA
+709 SGRGRRGA
-723 ARHEEPDYYSP
+723 ARYDDDYYSP
-734 KRRRK
+734 RRRGGGRRR

>member
-1 MAKIQKKTL
+1 
-10 FLQPI
+10 
-15 SSFNIIFM
+15 M

-30 LNSALLKAIGE
+30 LNPALLKAIKE
-41 LGFENPMPIQEQAI
+41 LGFENPMPIQEQTI
-55 PVLLERD
+55 PVLLEQEV
-62 TDFVGLAQ
+62 DFVGLAQ

-80 LPLLQKIDAE
+80 LPLLNKIDDT
-90 QRCVQALILC
+90 QRSVQALILC
-100 PTRELCMQITKDL
+100 PTRELCMQITRDL
-113 RNYAKYIPEILVV
+113 RSYAKYIPEILIV

-157 MIRRNRVDFSNVSSM
+157 MIRRNRVDFSNVKVM

-190 DILEYMPKEGRHT
+190 DILEYMPKQRNT
-203 MLFSATMPKE
+203 WLFSATMPKE

-236 TANVDHRYYMMA
+236 TANVDHKYYMMA

-263 PSIYGIIFCR
+263 PAIYGIIFCR

-283 SLIQDGYNAAAL
+283 NLIQDGYNAAAL

-300 QAMRDNVM
+300 QGMRDNVM

-352 SGRTGRADKRGI
+352 SGRTGRADQRGI
-364 CISLVHLREK
+364 CISLINLREK
-374 HKVKQIEKIVGRPIE
+374 GKIKRIEKIVGRPFE
-389 RATIPTG
+389 RAMIPTG

-419 DIDDYLPVIFKKLEW
+419 DIDDYLPVIFRKLEW

-459 VDLNVDENA
+459 VDLNVDEHD
-468 EKKDKKE
+468 EKKERKE
-475 RKKERDRQDETM
+475 RKKERDHQDETM
-487 KRLYFGLGKNDH
+487 TRLYFGMGKNDH
-499 ILPQKIIGK
+499 VLPQKIIGK

-517 IPIGRIDLFN
+517 IPIGRIDLYG
-527 DYSYVDVDESFVPM
+527 DYSYVDVDQSFVDL
-541 ILECFSD
+541 ILECFAD
-548 PLMNPKGIVVEVA
+548 PRNNPRGIVVEVA
-561 KEQPKREKKSFAD
+561 KEQPDRKAKAAR
-574 KKEGEKKTR
+574 GEKKER
-583 KEEKHN
+583 KEHRDRDER
-589 RDDFHEEES
+589 RDDFRGGDRREKRHDDD
-598 FEKKSKRKS
+598 FGEKKSKRKK
-607 KDFDDDKPKYKVE
+607 KDFDDDRPHYKSE

-626 EWLDPDWRNH
+626 EWLEPDWKDH

-647 DERPSRKKRNEERG
+647 DRPSRKERNAERG
-661 FGSKKETSPKTG
+661 FGSSRG
-673 SKKEKSSATKR
+673 G
-684 SSRSGFRSSDYD
+684 SSRG
-696 VDGPRSSRKSSSK
+696 GGAKGGSSRGGASKGSSSSRGGSSRG
-709 SSSTKESGRGRRGA
+709 SSSRDSGRGRRGA
-723 ARHEEPDYYSP
+723 SRFDDDDYYAP
-734 KRRRK
+734 RRRGGGGRRR

>member
-1 MAKIQKKTL
+1 ML
-10 FLQPI
+10 
-15 SSFNIIFM
+15 
-23 SQFTDFG
+23 QFTDFG

-55 PVLLERD
+55 PVLLEQD
-62 TDFVGLAQ
+62 VDFVGLAQ

-80 LPLLQKIDAE
+80 LPLLQKIDAS

-126 PVYGGASIELQFKD
+126 PVYGGASIDLQFKD

-157 MIRRNRVDFSNVSSM
+157 MIRRNRVDFTNVKTM

-190 DILEYMPKEGRHT
+190 DILEYMPKERNT

-236 TANVDHRYYMMA
+236 TANVDHKYYMMA

-308 DHFRKRSLQLLVATD
+308 DHCRKRSLQLLVATA

-374 HKVKQIEKIVGRPIE
+374 HKIKQIEKIVGRPIE
-389 RATIPTG
+389 RAMIPTG

-459 VDLNVDENA
+459 IDLNVDA
-468 EKKDKKE
+468 SDDRKDKKE
-475 RKKERDRQDETM
+475 RKKERDRMDQTM
-487 KRLYFGLGKNDH
+487 KRLYFGVGKNDH

-508 INDVTRSKN
+508 INDVTNSRN

-527 DYSYVDVDESFVPM
+527 DYSYVDVEESFVPM

-548 PLMNPKGIVVEVA
+548 PRKNPKGIVVEVA
-561 KEQPKREKKSFAD
+561 KEQPKREKPTQDPSSPS
-574 KKEGEKKTR
+574 R
-583 KEEKHN
+583 SSSSS
-589 RDDFHEEES
+589 RPS
-598 FEKKSKRKS
+598 RPSSSSR
-607 KDFDDDKPKYKVE
+607 PQYKVE

-626 EWLDPDWRNH
+626 EWLDPDWREH
-636 LDDIDVFIDDD
+636 LDDIDVFLEEEDV
-647 DERPSRKKRNEERG
+647 RPSRKKRSEERG
-661 FGSKKETSPKTG
+661 FGA
-673 SKKEKSSATKR
+673 KKEKSVAKKEKSTGSRKEKG
-684 SSRSGFRSSDYD
+684 SRSKKESSSNSFGFRSSDYD
-696 VDGPRSSRKSSSK
+696 IDGPRPSSTSRSSRTSRPSSS
-709 SSSTKESGRGRRGA
+709 SRGRRGA
-723 ARHEEPDYYSP
+723 ARNEEPSYYSP
-734 KRRRK
+734 KRRGGKRR

>member
-1 MAKIQKKTL
+1 
-10 FLQPI
+10 
-15 SSFNIIFM
+15 M

-30 LNSALLKAIGE
+30 LNPALLKAIEE
-41 LGFENPMPIQEQAI
+41 LGFENPMPIQEQTI
-55 PVLLERD
+55 PVLLEQD
-62 TDFVGLAQ
+62 LDFVGLAQ

-80 LPLLQKIDAE
+80 LPLLQKIDAD

-100 PTRELCMQITKDL
+100 PTRELCMQITRDL
-113 RNYAKYIPEILVV
+113 QHYAKYIPEIYIV
-126 PVYGGASIELQFKD
+126 PVYGGASIEVQFKE

-157 MIRRNRVDFSNVSSM
+157 MIRRNRVDFSNVRTM

-190 DILEYMPKEGRHT
+190 DILEYMPKEGRNT

-263 PSIYGIIFCR
+263 PAIYGIIFCR

-283 SLIQDGYNAAAL
+283 SLIQDGYNAASL

-308 DHFRKRSLQLLVATD
+308 DHFRKRTLQLLVATD

-364 CISLVHLREK
+364 CLSLINLREK
-374 HKVKQIEKIVGRPIE
+374 SKIKRIEKIVGRPFE
-389 RATIPTG
+389 KAMIPTG

-414 DINRE
+414 NINSE
-419 DIDDYLPVIFKKLEW
+419 EIDDYLPVVFRKLDW

-446 LNFNRFLDYYKDA
+446 LNFNRFLEYYKDA
-459 VDLNVDENA
+459 VDLNVNEKDE
-468 EKKDKKE
+468 KKE
-475 RKKERDRQDETM
+475 RKELKKEREHRDETM
-487 KRLYFGLGKNDH
+487 KRLYFGMGKNDH

-508 INDVTRSKN
+508 INDVTHTRD
-517 IPIGRIDLFN
+517 IRIGRIDLYDDF
-527 DYSYVDVDESFVPM
+527 SYVDVEEAYIPM
-541 ILECFSD
+541 ILECFAD
-548 PLMNPKGIVVEVA
+548 PRNNPKGIVVEVA
-561 KEQPKREKKSFAD
+561 KEQPKRDGKDAKKDGDRKERSGRKPREEEKKPRS
-574 KKEGEKKTR
+574 ER
-583 KEEKHN
+583 REEKE
-589 RDDFHEEES
+589 RREDFREEEM
-598 FEKKSKRKS
+598 FEKKSKKKAKS
-607 KDFDDDKPKYKVE
+607 IDDDKPKFKVE
-620 RSRDGH
+620 KSRDGH

-636 LDDIDVFIDDD
+636 LDDIDIFIDDD
-647 DERPSRKKRNEERG
+647 DKRPSRKKRNEERG
-661 FGSKKETSPKTG
+661 FGAK
-673 SKKEKSSATKR
+673 KSSTK
-684 SSRSGFRSSDYD
+684 ST
-696 VDGPRSSRKSSSK
+696 SK
-709 SSSTKESGRGRRGA
+709 SSSRGSSSSRSYSKSSSRDNASSGRGRRGA
-723 ARHEEPDYYSP
+723 ARNAEPNYYAP
-734 KRRRK
+734 KHHGGRRGR

>member
-1 MAKIQKKTL
+1 
-10 FLQPI
+10 
-15 SSFNIIFM
+15 M

-30 LNSALLKAIGE
+30 LNPALVKAIKE
-41 LGFENPMPIQEQAI
+41 MGFENPMPIQEKAI

-62 TDFVGLAQ
+62 VDFVGLAQ

-80 LPLLQKIDAE
+80 LPLLNKIDE
-90 QRCVQALILC
+90 TQRCVQALILC
-100 PTRELCMQITKDL
+100 PTRELCMQITRDL
-113 RNYAKYIPEILVV
+113 RNYARYIPEILIV

-157 MIRRNRVDFSNVSSM
+157 MIRRNRVDFSNVKTM

-223 DPVKVAVGERNSG
+223 DPMKVAVGERNSG
-236 TANVDHRYYMMA
+236 TANVDHIYYMMA

-263 PSIYGIIFCR
+263 PAIYGIIFCR

-283 SLIQDGYNAAAL
+283 NLIQDGYNAAAL

-300 QAMRDNVM
+300 QGMRDNVM

-352 SGRTGRADKRGI
+352 SGRTGRADKRGL
-364 CISLVHLREK
+364 CLSLINLREK
-374 HKVKQIEKIVGRPIE
+374 SKIKRIEKIVGRPFE
-389 RATIPTG
+389 KGMIPTG

-419 DIDDYLPVIFKKLEW
+419 EIDDYLPVVFRKLEW

-459 VDLNVDENA
+459 IDLNVDEKD
-468 EKKDKKE
+468 EKKDRKELKKE
-475 RKKERDRQDETM
+475 REHRDETM
-487 KRLYFGLGKNDH
+487 KRLYFGMGKNDH

-508 INDVTRSKN
+508 INDVTHSKN
-517 IPIGRIDLFN
+517 IPIGRIDLYG

-541 ILECFSD
+541 ILDCFAD
-548 PLMNPKGIVVEVA
+548 PHNNPRGIVVEVA
-561 KEQPKREKKSFAD
+561 KEQPERKKSSEKKDF
-574 KKEGEKKTR
+574 GEKKER
-583 KEEKHN
+583 KERRDRDEFREKRN
-589 RDDFHEEES
+589 RHDDDF
-598 FEKKSKRKS
+598 FEKKSKKKK
-607 KDFDDDKPKYKVE
+607 KDFDDDRTYYKSE
-620 RSRDGH
+620 RSRDGR
-626 EWLDPDWRNH
+626 EWLDPDWKDR

-647 DERPSRKKRNEERG
+647 DRPSRKQRNAERG
-661 FGSKKETSPKTG
+661 FGSSRG
-673 SKKEKSSATKR
+673 G
-684 SSRSGFRSSDYD
+684 SSRGGSSK
-696 VDGPRSSRKSSSK
+696 GSSSRGGYSSSR
-709 SSSTKESGRGRRGA
+709 ESGRGRRGA
-723 ARHEEPDYYSP
+723 SRYEDNSFYSP
-734 KRRRK
+734 RRRGGGRRR

>member
-1 MAKIQKKTL
+1 M
-10 FLQPI
+10 QPETQPNT
-15 SSFNIIFM
+15 FHYFM

-30 LNSALLKAIGE
+30 LNPALLRAIKE
-41 LGFENPMPIQEQAI
+41 LGFENPMPIQEQTI
-55 PVLLERD
+55 PVLLEQD
-62 TDFVGLAQ
+62 VDFVGLAQ

-80 LPLLQKIDAE
+80 LPLLNKIDAE
-90 QRCVQALILC
+90 QRCIQALILC
-100 PTRELCMQITKDL
+100 PTRELCMQITRDL
-113 RNYAKYIPEILVV
+113 RNYARYIPEILIV

-157 MIRRNRVDFSNVSSM
+157 MIRRNRVDFTNVKTM

-236 TANVDHRYYMMA
+236 TANVNHIYYMMA

-283 SLIQDGYNAAAL
+283 NLIQDGYNAAAL

-300 QAMRDNVM
+300 QGMRDNVM

-364 CISLVHLREK
+364 CLSLINLREK
-374 HKVKQIEKIVGRPIE
+374 SKIKKIEKIVGRPFE
-389 RATIPTG
+389 KAMIPTG

-419 DIDDYLPVIFKKLEW
+419 EIDDYLPVVFRKLDW

-459 VDLNVDENA
+459 VDLNVTERE
-468 EKKDKKE
+468 EKKDRKE
-475 RKKERDRQDETM
+475 RQIEREHRDETM
-487 KRLYFGLGKNDH
+487 KRLYFGMGKNDH

-517 IPIGRIDLFN
+517 IPIGRIDLYPDF
-527 DYSYVDVDESFVPM
+527 SYVDVEESFVPL
-541 ILECFSD
+541 ILECFAD
-548 PLMNPKGIVVEVA
+548 PHSNPRGIVVEVA
-561 KEQPKREKKSFAD
+561 KEQPERKKASGGEKKSS
-574 KKEGEKKTR
+574 GER
-583 KEEKHN
+583 KERKERRERDEFREKRER
-589 RDDFHEEES
+589 RDDDFT
-598 FEKKSKRKS
+598 EKKSKKKK
-607 KDFDDDKPKYKVE
+607 KDRDDDRPYYKSE
-620 RSRDGH
+620 RSRDGR
-626 EWLDPDWRNH
+626 EWLEPDWKEH
-636 LDDIDVFIDDD
+636 LDDIEVFIDDD
-647 DERPSRKKRNEERG
+647 DRPSRKQRNAERG
-661 FGSKKETSPKTG
+661 FGAKKG
-673 SKKEKSSATKR
+673 SGSA
-684 SSRSGFRSSDYD
+684 SSRGS
-696 VDGPRSSRKSSSK
+696 SSRGGSSRGGGSRGSSRGSSSR
-709 SSSTKESGRGRRGA
+709 ESGRGRRGA
-723 ARHEEPDYYSP
+723 SRYEDDFYAP
-734 KRRRK
+734 RRRGGGRRR

>member
-1 MAKIQKKTL
+1 M
-10 FLQPI
+10 
-15 SSFNIIFM
+15 
-23 SQFTDFG
+23 
-30 LNSALLKAIGE
+30 
-41 LGFENPMPIQEQAI
+41 
-55 PVLLERD
+55 LLEKD
-62 TDFVGLAQ
+62 VDFVGLAQ

-80 LPLLQKIDAE
+80 LPLLNKIDAE

-100 PTRELCMQITKDL
+100 PTRELCMQITRDL
-113 RNYAKYIPEILVV
+113 RNYAKYIPEILIV

-157 MIRRNRVDFSNVSSM
+157 MIRRNRVDFSNVKTM

-236 TANVDHRYYMMA
+236 TANVDHIYYMMA

-283 SLIQDGYNAAAL
+283 NLIQDGYNAAAL

-300 QAMRDNVM
+300 QGMRDNVM

-364 CISLVHLREK
+364 CLSLINLREK
-374 HKVKQIEKIVGRPIE
+374 SKIKKIEKIVGRPFE
-389 RATIPTG
+389 KAMIPTG

-419 DIDDYLPVIFKKLEW
+419 EIDDYLPVVFRKLDW

-459 VDLNVDENA
+459 VDLNVTERE
-468 EKKDKKE
+468 EKKDRKE
-475 RKKERDRQDETM
+475 RQIEREHRDETM
-487 KRLYFGLGKNDH
+487 KRLYFGMGKNDH

-517 IPIGRIDLFN
+517 IPIGRIDLYPDF
-527 DYSYVDVDESFVPM
+527 SYVDVEESFVPL
-541 ILECFSD
+541 ILECFAD
-548 PLMNPKGIVVEVA
+548 PHSNPRGIVVEVA
-561 KEQPKREKKSFAD
+561 KEQPERKKASG
-574 KKEGEKKTR
+574 GEKKGSGER
-583 KEEKHN
+583 KERKERRDRDEFREKRER
-589 RDDFHEEES
+589 RDDDFA
-598 FEKKSKRKS
+598 EKKSKKKKKER
-607 KDFDDDKPKYKVE
+607 DDDRPYFKSE
-620 RSRDGH
+620 RSRDGR
-626 EWLDPDWRNH
+626 EWLEPDWKEH
-636 LDDIDVFIDDD
+636 LDDIEVFIDDD
-647 DERPSRKKRNEERG
+647 DRPSRKQRNAERG
-661 FGSKKETSPKTG
+661 FGAKKG
-673 SKKEKSSATKR
+673 SGSA
-684 SSRSGFRSSDYD
+684 SSRG
-696 VDGPRSSRKSSSK
+696 GSSRGGSSRGGGSRGSSRGSSSR
-709 SSSTKESGRGRRGA
+709 ESGRGRRGA
-723 ARHEEPDYYSP
+723 SRYEDDFYAP
-734 KRRRK
+734 RRRGGGRRR

>member
-1 MAKIQKKTL
+1 
-10 FLQPI
+10 
-15 SSFNIIFM
+15 M

-30 LNSALLKAIGE
+30 LNPALLKAIKE
-41 LGFENPMPIQEQAI
+41 LGFENPMPIQEKTI
-55 PVLLERD
+55 PVLLEKD
-62 TDFVGLAQ
+62 VDFVGLAQ

-80 LPLLQKIDAE
+80 LPLLNKIDE
-90 QRCVQALILC
+90 TQRCVQALILC
-100 PTRELCMQITKDL
+100 PTRELCMQITRDL
-113 RNYAKYIPEILVV
+113 RNYAKYIPEILIV
-126 PVYGGASIELQFKD
+126 PVYGGASIEVQFKD

-157 MIRRNRVDFSNVSSM
+157 MIRRNRVDFSNVKTM

-223 DPVKVAVGERNSG
+223 DPMKVAVGERNSG
-236 TANVDHRYYMMA
+236 TANVDHIYYMMA
-248 AKDRYSVLKRIIDYT
+248 AKDRYMVLKRIIDYT
-263 PSIYGIIFCR
+263 PAIYGIIFCR

-283 SLIQDGYNAAAL
+283 NLIQDGYNAAAL

-364 CISLVHLREK
+364 CLSLINLREK
-374 HKVKQIEKIVGRPIE
+374 SKIKRIEKIVGRPFE
-389 RATIPTG
+389 KAMIPTG

-419 DIDDYLPVIFKKLEW
+419 DIDDYLPVILRKLEW

-459 VDLNVDENA
+459 IDLNVSDKE
-468 EKKDKKE
+468 EKKDRKE
-475 RKKERDRQDETM
+475 RKKERDHQDETM
-487 KRLYFGLGKNDH
+487 KRLYFGMGKNDH

-517 IPIGRIDLFN
+517 IPIGRIDLYG
-527 DYSYVDVDESFVPM
+527 DYSYVDVEESFVPM
-541 ILECFSD
+541 ILESFAD
-548 PLMNPKGIVVEVA
+548 PRNNPRGIVVEVA
-561 KEQPKREKKSFAD
+561 KDQPDRKKGSS
-574 KKEGEKKTR
+574 ER
-583 KEEKHN
+583 KERRD
-589 RDDFHEEES
+589 RDDFRGGERRERRDRRDDDF
-598 FEKKSKRKS
+598 FEKKSKKK
-607 KDFDDDKPKYKVE
+607 KDFDDDKPFYKSE
-620 RSRDGH
+620 RSRDGR
-626 EWLDPDWRNH
+626 EWLDPDWKDH

-647 DERPSRKKRNEERG
+647 DRPSRKERNAERG
-661 FGSKKETSPKTG
+661 FGSSRGG
-673 SKKEKSSATKR
+673 SKGG
-684 SSRSGFRSSDYD
+684 SSRG
-696 VDGPRSSRKSSSK
+696 GSSRGGSSRGSSSRD
-709 SSSTKESGRGRRGA
+709 SGRGRRGA
-723 ARHEEPDYYSP
+723 SRYDDDYYAP
-734 KRRRK
+734 RRRGGGGRRR

>member
-1 MAKIQKKTL
+1 MPH
-10 FLQPI
+10 FL
-15 SSFNIIFM
+15 IITKYFM

-55 PVLLERD
+55 PVLLAQD
-62 TDFVGLAQ
+62 VDFVGLAQ

-80 LPLLQKIDAE
+80 LPLLQKIDAS

-113 RNYAKYIPEILVV
+113 RNYAKYIPEILIV

-157 MIRRNRVDFSNVSSM
+157 MIRRNKVDFSNVKTM

-190 DILEYMPKEGRHT
+190 DILEYMPKERST

-236 TANVDHRYYMMA
+236 TANVDHKYYMMA

-389 RATIPTG
+389 RAMIPTG

-459 VDLNVDENA
+459 VDLNVDEKDAN
-468 EKKDKKE
+468 KDKKE
-475 RKKERDRQDETM
+475 RKKERDRMDETM
-487 KRLYFGLGKNDH
+487 KRLYFGMGKNDH

-508 INDVTRSKN
+508 INDVTRTKN
-517 IPIGRIDLFN
+517 IPIGRIDLFG
-527 DYSYVDVDESFVPM
+527 DYSYVDVEESFVPM

-548 PLMNPKGIVVEVA
+548 PRKNPKGIVVEVA
-561 KEQPKREKKSFAD
+561 KEQPKREKKVHEE
-574 KKEGEKKTR
+574 KKEGGE
-583 KEEKHN
+583 
-589 RDDFHEEES
+589 
-598 FEKKSKRKS
+598 
-607 KDFDDDKPKYKVE
+607 KPKYKVE

-626 EWLDPDWRNH
+626 EWLDPDWREH
-636 LDDIDVFIDDD
+636 LDNIDVFVDDD
-647 DERPSRKKRNEERG
+647 DVRPSRKKRNEERG
-661 FGSKKETSPKTG
+661 FGA
-673 SKKEKSSATKR
+673 KKEKSSSPKKESR
-684 SSRSGFRSSDYD
+684 SGGSKKGSGLSSGFRSSDYD
-696 VDGPRSSRKSSSK
+696 IDGPRSSRSSR
-709 SSSTKESGRGRRGA
+709 ESNRGRRGA
-723 ARHEEPDYYSP
+723 ARNEEPSYYSP
-734 KRRRK
+734 KRRGGKRRG

>member
-1 MAKIQKKTL
+1 
-10 FLQPI
+10 
-15 SSFNIIFM
+15 M

-30 LNSALLKAIGE
+30 LNPALLKAIKE
-41 LGFENPMPIQEQAI
+41 LGFENPMPIQEKTI
-55 PVLLERD
+55 PVLLEQD
-62 TDFVGLAQ
+62 VDFVGLAQ

-80 LPLLQKIDAE
+80 LPLLNKIDAS

-113 RNYAKYIPEILVV
+113 RNYAKYIPEILIV

-157 MIRRNRVDFSNVSSM
+157 MIRRNRVDFSNVKTM

-236 TANVDHRYYMMA
+236 TANVDHIYYMMA

-263 PSIYGIIFCR
+263 PAIYGIIFCR

-283 SLIQDGYNAAAL
+283 NLIQDGYNAAAL

-300 QAMRDNVM
+300 QGMRDNVM

-364 CISLVHLREK
+364 CLSLINLREK
-374 HKVKQIEKIVGRPIE
+374 SKIKRIEKIVGRPFE
-389 RATIPTG
+389 KAMIPTG

-419 DIDDYLPVIFKKLEW
+419 EIDD
-434 MSREELITRMVA
+434 TC
-446 LNFNRFLDYYKDA
+446 
-459 VDLNVDENA
+459 
-468 EKKDKKE
+468 
-475 RKKERDRQDETM
+475 
-487 KRLYFGLGKNDH
+487 
-499 ILPQKIIGK
+499 
-508 INDVTRSKN
+508 RS
-517 IPIGRIDLFN
+517 
-527 DYSYVDVDESFVPM
+527 
-541 ILECFSD
+541 FSA
-548 PLMNPKGIVVEVA
+548 NWNG
-561 KEQPKREKKSFAD
+561 
-574 KKEGEKKTR
+574 
-583 KEEKHN
+583 
-589 RDDFHEEES
+589 
-598 FEKKSKRKS
+598 
-607 KDFDDDKPKYKVE
+607 
-620 RSRDGH
+620 
-626 EWLDPDWRNH
+626 
-636 LDDIDVFIDDD
+636 
-647 DERPSRKKRNEERG
+647 
-661 FGSKKETSPKTG
+661 
-673 SKKEKSSATKR
+673 
-684 SSRSGFRSSDYD
+684 
-696 VDGPRSSRKSSSK
+696 
-709 SSSTKESGRGRRGA
+709 
-723 ARHEEPDYYSP
+723 
-734 KRRRK
+734 

>member
-1 MAKIQKKTL
+1 
-10 FLQPI
+10 
-15 SSFNIIFM
+15 M

-30 LNSALLKAIGE
+30 LNPALVKAIKE
-41 LGFENPMPIQEQAI
+41 MGFENPMPIQEKAI

-62 TDFVGLAQ
+62 VDFVGLAQ

-80 LPLLQKIDAE
+80 LPLLNKIDE
-90 QRCVQALILC
+90 TQRCVQALILC
-100 PTRELCMQITKDL
+100 PTRELCMQITRDL
-113 RNYAKYIPEILVV
+113 RNYARYIPENLIV

-157 MIRRNRVDFSNVSSM
+157 MIRRNRVDFSNVKTM

-236 TANVDHRYYMMA
+236 TANVDHIYYMMA

-263 PSIYGIIFCR
+263 PAIYGIIFCR

-283 SLIQDGYNAAAL
+283 NLIQDGYNAAAL

-300 QAMRDNVM
+300 QGMRDNVM

-352 SGRTGRADKRGI
+352 SGRTGRADKRGL
-364 CISLVHLREK
+364 CLSLINLREK
-374 HKVKQIEKIVGRPIE
+374 SKIKRIEKIVGRPFE
-389 RATIPTG
+389 KGMIPTG

-419 DIDDYLPVIFKKLEW
+419 EIDDYLPVVFRKLEW

-459 VDLNVDENA
+459 IDLNVDEKD
-468 EKKDKKE
+468 EKKDRKELKKE
-475 RKKERDRQDETM
+475 REHRDETM
-487 KRLYFGLGKNDH
+487 KRLYFGMGKNDH

-508 INDVTRSKN
+508 INDVTHSKN
-517 IPIGRIDLFN
+517 IPIGRIDLYG

-541 ILECFSD
+541 ILDCFAD
-548 PLMNPKGIVVEVA
+548 PHNNPRGIVVEVA
-561 KEQPKREKKSFAD
+561 KEQPERKKSSEKKDF
-574 KKEGEKKTR
+574 GEKKEH
-583 KEEKHN
+583 KERRDRDEFREKRN
-589 RDDFHEEES
+589 RHDDDF
-598 FEKKSKRKS
+598 FEKKSKKKK
-607 KDFDDDKPKYKVE
+607 KDFDDDRTYYKSE
-620 RSRDGH
+620 RSRDGR
-626 EWLDPDWRNH
+626 EWLDPDWKDR

-647 DERPSRKKRNEERG
+647 DRPSRKQRNAERG
-661 FGSKKETSPKTG
+661 FGAKKSG
-673 SKKEKSSATKR
+673 SASRSS
-684 SSRSGFRSSDYD
+684 SSRSGSSRSS
-696 VDGPRSSRKSSSK
+696 SSRSGSSSR
-709 SSSTKESGRGRRGA
+709 ESNRGRRGA
-723 ARHEEPDYYSP
+723 SRYDDNDFYSP
-734 KRRRK
+734 RRRGGGRRR

>member
-1 MAKIQKKTL
+1 M
-10 FLQPI
+10 QPQI
-15 SSFNIIFM
+15 THHNITIFM

-30 LNSALLKAIGE
+30 LNPALLKAIKE
-41 LGFENPMPIQEQAI
+41 LGFENPMPIQEKTI
-55 PVLLERD
+55 PVLLEKD
-62 TDFVGLAQ
+62 VDFVGLAQ

-80 LPLLQKIDAE
+80 LPLLNKIDE
-90 QRCVQALILC
+90 TQRCVQALILC
-100 PTRELCMQITKDL
+100 PTRELCMQITRDL
-113 RNYAKYIPEILVV
+113 RNYAKYIPEILIV
-126 PVYGGASIELQFKD
+126 PVYGGASIEVQFKD

-157 MIRRNRVDFSNVSSM
+157 MIRRNRVDFSNVKTM

-236 TANVDHRYYMMA
+236 TANVDHIYYMMA
-248 AKDRYSVLKRIIDYT
+248 AKDRYMVLKRIIDYT

-283 SLIQDGYNAAAL
+283 NLIQDGYNAAAL

-328 IDVKELTHIINYNLP
+328 IDVKELSHIINYNLP

-364 CISLVHLREK
+364 CLSLINLREK
-374 HKVKQIEKIVGRPIE
+374 SKIKRIEKIVGRPFE
-389 RATIPTG
+389 KAMIPTG

-419 DIDDYLPVIFKKLEW
+419 DIDDYLPVILRKLEW

-459 VDLNVDENA
+459 IDLNVSDKE
-468 EKKDKKE
+468 EKKDRKE
-475 RKKERDRQDETM
+475 RKKERDHQDETM
-487 KRLYFGLGKNDH
+487 KRLYFGMGKNDH

-517 IPIGRIDLFN
+517 IPIGRIDLYG
-527 DYSYVDVDESFVPM
+527 DYSYVDVEESFVPM
-541 ILECFSD
+541 ILESFAD
-548 PLMNPKGIVVEVA
+548 PRNNPRGIVVEVA
-561 KEQPKREKKSFAD
+561 KEQPDRKKGSS
-574 KKEGEKKTR
+574 ER
-583 KEEKHN
+583 KERRD
-589 RDDFHEEES
+589 RDDFRGGERRERRDRRDEDF
-598 FEKKSKRKS
+598 FEKKSKKK
-607 KDFDDDKPKYKVE
+607 KDFDDDKPFYKSE
-620 RSRDGH
+620 RSRDGR
-626 EWLDPDWRNH
+626 EWLDPDWKDH

-647 DERPSRKKRNEERG
+647 DRPSRKERNAERG
-661 FGSKKETSPKTG
+661 FGGSRGGPKG
-673 SKKEKSSATKR
+673 G
-684 SSRSGFRSSDYD
+684 SSRG
-696 VDGPRSSRKSSSK
+696 GSSRGSSSRD
-709 SSSTKESGRGRRGA
+709 SGRGRRGA
-723 ARHEEPDYYSP
+723 SRYDDDYYAP
-734 KRRRK
+734 RRRGGGGRRR

>member
-1 MAKIQKKTL
+1 
-10 FLQPI
+10 
-15 SSFNIIFM
+15 M

-30 LNSALLKAIGE
+30 LNPALLKAIKE
-41 LGFENPMPIQEQAI
+41 LGFENPMPIQEKTI
-55 PVLLERD
+55 PVLLEKD
-62 TDFVGLAQ
+62 VDFVGLAQ

-80 LPLLQKIDAE
+80 LPLLSKIDE
-90 QRCVQALILC
+90 TQRCVQALILC
-100 PTRELCMQITKDL
+100 PTRELWMQITRDL
-113 RNYAKYIPEILVV
+113 RSYAKYIPEILIV

-157 MIRRNRVDFSNVSSM
+157 MIRRNRVDFTNVKTM

-190 DILEYMPKEGRHT
+190 DILEYMPKERHT
-203 MLFSATMPKE
+203 MLFSATMPQE
-213 VEAILNKYMT
+213 VEAILKNYMT
-223 DPVKVAVGERNSG
+223 DPIKVAVGERNSG
-236 TANVDHRYYMMA
+236 TANVDHKYYMMA

-283 SLIQDGYNAAAL
+283 NLIQDGYNAAAL

-300 QAMRDNVM
+300 QGMRDNVM

-352 SGRTGRADKRGI
+352 SGRTGRADQRGI
-364 CISLVHLREK
+364 CLSLINLREK
-374 HKVKQIEKIVGRPIE
+374 SKIKRIEKIVGRPFE
-389 RATIPTG
+389 KASIPTG

-419 DIDDYLPVIFKKLEW
+419 DIDDYLPVIFRKLEW

-459 VDLNVDENA
+459 VDLNVDERD
-468 EKKDKKE
+468 EKNDRKE
-475 RKKERDRQDETM
+475 RKKEREHKDETM
-487 KRLYFGLGKNDH
+487 KRLYFGMGKNDH

-517 IPIGRIDLFN
+517 IPIGRIDLFG
-527 DYSYVDVDESFVPM
+527 DYSYVDVDESYVDL
-541 ILECFSD
+541 ILDCFAD
-548 PLMNPKGIVVEVA
+548 PRNNPRGIVVEVA
-561 KEQPKREKKSFAD
+561 KDQPERKKGS
-574 KKEGEKKTR
+574 GEKKDFGEKKER
-583 KEEKHN
+583 KERREHDDFRDERREK
-589 RDDFHEEES
+589 RDDFREKRERHDDDF
-598 FEKKSKRKS
+598 FEKKSKKKK
-607 KDFDDDKPKYKVE
+607 KDFDDDRTYYKSE
-620 RSRDGH
+620 RSRDGR
-626 EWLDPDWRNH
+626 EWLDSDWKDH

-647 DERPSRKKRNEERG
+647 DRPSRKQRNAERG
-661 FGSKKETSPKTG
+661 FGSNRG
-673 SKKEKSSATKR
+673 GGRSS
-684 SSRSGFRSSDYD
+684 SSRSS
-696 VDGPRSSRKSSSK
+696 SSRGGSSRGGYSSSRD
-709 SSSTKESGRGRRGA
+709 SGRGRRGGS
-723 ARHEEPDYYSP
+723 RHDDDYYAP
-734 KRRRK
+734 RRRGGGRRR

>member
-1 MAKIQKKTL
+1 M
-10 FLQPI
+10 QPETQPNT
-15 SSFNIIFM
+15 FHYFM

-30 LNSALLKAIGE
+30 LNPALLRAIKE
-41 LGFENPMPIQEQAI
+41 LGFENPMPIQEQTI
-55 PVLLERD
+55 PVLLEQD
-62 TDFVGLAQ
+62 VDFVGLAQ

-80 LPLLQKIDAE
+80 LPLLNKIDAE
-90 QRCVQALILC
+90 QRCIQALILC
-100 PTRELCMQITKDL
+100 PTRELCMQITRDL
-113 RNYAKYIPEILVV
+113 RNYARYIPEILIV

-157 MIRRNRVDFSNVSSM
+157 MIRRNRVDFTNVKTM

-236 TANVDHRYYMMA
+236 TANVDHIYYMMA

-283 SLIQDGYNAAAL
+283 NLIQDGYNAAAL

-300 QAMRDNVM
+300 QGMRDNVM

-364 CISLVHLREK
+364 CLSLINLREK
-374 HKVKQIEKIVGRPIE
+374 SKIKKIEKIVGRPFE
-389 RATIPTG
+389 KAMIPTG

-419 DIDDYLPVIFKKLEW
+419 EIDDYLPVVFRKLDW

-459 VDLNVDENA
+459 VDLNVTERE
-468 EKKDKKE
+468 EKKDRKE
-475 RKKERDRQDETM
+475 RQIEREHRDETM
-487 KRLYFGLGKNDH
+487 KRLYFGMGKNDH

-517 IPIGRIDLFN
+517 IPIGRIDLYPDF
-527 DYSYVDVDESFVPM
+527 SYVDVEESFVPL
-541 ILECFSD
+541 ILECFAD
-548 PLMNPKGIVVEVA
+548 PHSNPRGIVVEVA
-561 KEQPKREKKSFAD
+561 KEQPERKKASG
-574 KKEGEKKTR
+574 GEKKGSGER
-583 KEEKHN
+583 KERKERRDRDEFREKRER
-589 RDDFHEEES
+589 RDDDFA
-598 FEKKSKRKS
+598 EKKSKKKK
-607 KDFDDDKPKYKVE
+607 KDRDDDRPYFKSE
-620 RSRDGH
+620 RSRDGR
-626 EWLDPDWRNH
+626 EWLEPDWKEH
-636 LDDIDVFIDDD
+636 LDDIEVFIDDD
-647 DERPSRKKRNEERG
+647 DRPSRKQRNAERG
-661 FGSKKETSPKTG
+661 FGAKKG
-673 SKKEKSSATKR
+673 SGSA
-684 SSRSGFRSSDYD
+684 SSRGS
-696 VDGPRSSRKSSSK
+696 SSRGGSSRGGGSRGSSRGSSSR
-709 SSSTKESGRGRRGA
+709 ESGRGRRGA
-723 ARHEEPDYYSP
+723 SRYEDDFYAP
-734 KRRRK
+734 RRRGGGRRR